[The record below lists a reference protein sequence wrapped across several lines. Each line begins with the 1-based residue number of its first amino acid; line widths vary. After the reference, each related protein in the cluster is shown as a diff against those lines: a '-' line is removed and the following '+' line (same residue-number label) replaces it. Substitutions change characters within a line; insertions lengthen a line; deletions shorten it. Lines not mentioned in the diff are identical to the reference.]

1 MIALTS
7 CFTRSVKM
15 NSDRAGAP
23 NQKTPAILAT
33 AAAAEGAP
41 DFQAVEHSL
50 SRASAWLR
58 AASD

>member
-1 MIALTS
+1 
-7 CFTRSVKM
+7 M

-23 NQKTPAILAT
+23 NQKNPAILAT